1 MRNLFIPL
9 SRLLDYLWF
18 ISILF
23 FIIDILNLDLF
34 FYLFTTLLLPIL
46 FAPLEAVLIK
56 CFRTT
61 LGKYI
66 FGLSYNDL
74 FTWQTA
80 FEFSFKRAIFLK
92 TKVHVVQKK
101 HPLFPHITAILTAV
115 LLSCLTISPD
125 ATLNMAC
132 KILPFESLQELKIK
146 RNGGGNCPDGWTKLN
161 SDKELPFLIFFPDQ
175 PKLEETIKPIP
186 HSTHVLDYKEYTF
199 EKYSLGY
206 VDLPASWVKWGSNLV
221 FKAALKQVLS
231 HEKGDLTEKQKTLHE
246 QYPAI
251 DYKIERSNKTTLG
264 RLVLV
269 GTTVYKLEV
278 VHPKDTKEAA
288 KEDANLFFNAF
299 HLQN

>member
-1 MRNLFIPL
+1 MRKLFIPL

-18 ISILF
+18 ISIVF

-34 FYLFTTLLLPIL
+34 FYLFAALLLPLL
-46 FAPLEAVLIK
+46 FAPFEAILIK

-66 FGLSYNDL
+66 FGLTYNDL

-80 FEFSFKRAIFLK
+80 FEFSFRRALFMK
-92 TKVHVVQKK
+92 TKAHIIHKK
-101 HPLFPHITAILTAV
+101 HRLFPHLTAIFTAF
-115 LLSCLTISPD
+115 LLSCLAISPD
-125 ATLNMAC
+125 ATLNQAC
-132 KILPFESLQELKIK
+132 KILPFEFLQDLKIK
-146 RNGGGNCPDGWTKLN
+146 RNGGGNCPEGWSKLN

-186 HSTHVLDYKEYTF
+186 HSTHILDYKQYTF
-199 EKYSLGY
+199 EKYSLGF

-221 FKAALKQVLS
+221 FKGVLQQVLS
-231 HEKGDLTEKQKTLHE
+231 HEKGNLIDKRKTLHE
-246 QYPAI
+246 QYPAM
-251 DYKIERSNKTTLG
+251 DYKIERSGETTLG

-269 GTTVYKLEV
+269 GTTIYKLEV
-278 VHPKDTKEAA
+278 VHPKDTKDNPKEEAS
-288 KEDANLFFNAF
+288 LFFNAF